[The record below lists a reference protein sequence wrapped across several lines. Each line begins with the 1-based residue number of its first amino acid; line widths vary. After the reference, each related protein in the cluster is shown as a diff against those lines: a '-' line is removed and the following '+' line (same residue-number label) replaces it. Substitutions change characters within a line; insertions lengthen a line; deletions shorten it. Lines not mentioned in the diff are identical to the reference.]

1 METQSPPFKEPVRG
15 NAEGEP
21 REGGLCLSPCC
32 RSPDVAW
39 TSCFHQHPGDSRAGP
54 ICTGFLRL
62 HWPERSRLSQGT
74 VQGSLGKEG
83 DIQAWLR
90 VSGKIRAVWSPVQ
103 QVGATRSVQGNHQK
117 SAAKTWLLY
126 DAGMP
131 VRFQR
136 PHRAAQLTKLGLFLQ
151 NRKGIPWRG
160 RRGRH
165 SPGHWHS
172 SPDRWTSFVGPSL
185 DRSVLLP
192 WGLLARGLSLPWGS
206 ACHGA
211 LPAMGLC
218 LSWDSACQRCGFTKG
233 PILAP
238 SGRGWR
244 QVPAGGWLHVP
255 KTFSSAH
262 ALRDSLM
269 DTGKGISH
277 SAGGPASSDAGSGG
291 LRGLPSFLPPAP
303 LRSHL
308 KAGLAGCPSMA
319 AASPLPTARSSRSI
333 FRSQEVR
340 VLETPQCRDSC
351 TTQ

>member
-1 METQSPPFKEPVRG
+1 M
-15 NAEGEP
+15 
-21 REGGLCLSPCC
+21 
-32 RSPDVAW
+32 AW
-39 TSCFHQHPGDSRAGP
+39 TSCFHQHPGDSCAGH

-62 HWPERSRLSQGT
+62 HRPERSRLSQGT
-74 VQGSLGKEG
+74 AQGSLGKEG

-90 VSGKIRAVWSPVQ
+90 VSRKIRAVWSPVQ

-117 SAAKTWLLY
+117 SAAKTWLLS

-131 VRFQR
+131 VRLQR
-136 PHRAAQLTKLGLFLQ
+136 PHRAAQLTKLGLFPQ
-151 NRKGIPWRG
+151 NRKGMPWRA
-160 RRGRH
+160 RH

-172 SPDRWTSFVGPSL
+172 SPDRWTNSVGPSL
-185 DRSVLLP
+185 DRSALL
-192 WGLLARGLSLPWGS
+192 SWGS
-206 ACHGA
+206 TCQGA

-218 LSWDSACQRCGFTKG
+218 LPWGSACQCCGFTKG

-255 KTFSSAH
+255 KTFSSAQ

-269 DTGKGISH
+269 AAGKGISH
-277 SAGGPASSDAGSGG
+277 SAGSPASSDAGGGG

-319 AASPLPTARSSRSI
+319 AASPLPTARSCRNI

>member
-192 WGLLARGLSLPWGS
+192 WGSTCQGALPTMGLCLPWGS
-206 ACHGA
+206 PCHGA
-211 LPAMGLC
+211 LPVMGLC
-218 LSWDSACQRCGFTKG
+218 LPALWVHQGAHFG
-233 PILAP
+233 PKWARLE
-238 SGRGWR
+238 
-244 QVPAGGWLHVP
+244 AGP
-255 KTFSSAH
+255 C
-262 ALRDSLM
+262 
-269 DTGKGISH
+269 
-277 SAGGPASSDAGSGG
+277 GG
-291 LRGLPSFLPPAP
+291 LAACSKDIFISSCIEGQPDGHREGYKP
-303 LRSHL
+303 LRR
-308 KAGLAGCPSMA
+308 GPC
-319 AASPLPTARSSRSI
+319 I
-333 FRSQEVR
+333 I
-340 VLETPQCRDSC
+340 
-351 TTQ
+351 